1 MAHDSSYRGYSAGL
15 VSVGIGIVG
24 ASGLRIVL
32 AVCVC
37 LLGFKVQAAV
47 PPVAI
52 IDRSLWPERLESPA
66 LFDVASRAEI
76 LGFAHALWA
85 SEQLDEEGLKQRLGL
100 RYINVASLNLVRN
113 RLWERLLVNFRQARK
128 SCTEDANFCVYAR
141 DMEQLR
147 QRAEEFRIG
156 DDSFYAAWAAPN
168 AVFHRLYLDELLYK
182 AALFPQTSSEIARY
196 NSDELSGDELPDR
209 TFMLN
214 FEGGPSATNGDTDWL
229 ADFMRQQNM
238 TATFFV
244 LGKQLQERLNSSS
257 AGAIAT
263 VYRQQCVGIQGWE
276 YRSHSQWREWQGSVQ
291 RSAELVERLLPDNV
305 VPLFRPPYGHRRADS
320 GEFFRSLNL
329 RVSLWTIDAN
339 DQLGRMTSAQI
350 SDRVQTL
357 MLLWR
362 KGTVVFH
369 DSGNQAQSAL
379 PLLLA
384 NSAQSELTWDD
395 CRHFSREL
403 EAEPEPEPEPEPEEE
418 PQPSA
423 EPEIEQE
430 LPQQDQPIQ
439 APEAAQPVQRVEPA
453 QLQDPENQEEPDAVN

>member
-1 MAHDSSYRGYSAGL
+1 M
-15 VSVGIGIVG
+15 
-24 ASGLRIVL
+24 RIVL
-32 AVCVC
+32 AVCMC

-47 PPVAI
+47 PPVATV
-52 IDRSLWPERLESPA
+52 DRSLWPERLENPA

-76 LGFAHALWA
+76 LAFAHALWA
-85 SEQLDEEGLKQRLGL
+85 SEQLDEDSLKRRLGL

-113 RLWERLLVNFRQARK
+113 RLWERLLVNFRHARK

-156 DDSFYAAWAAPN
+156 DDSFYAAWAAPS
-168 AVFHRLYLDELLYK
+168 AIFHKLYLDELLYK

-196 NSDELSGDELPDR
+196 NSDEMSGDELPDR

-214 FEGGPSATNGDTDWL
+214 FEGGPSAANGDTDWL

-244 LGKQLQERLNSSS
+244 LGKALQARLDGSST
-257 AGAIAT
+257 GAIQNL
-263 VYRQQCVGIQGWE
+263 YRQQCVGIQGWE
-276 YRSHSQWREWQGSVQ
+276 YRSHSQWRDWQGSVQ
-291 RSAELVERLLPDNV
+291 RSAELVERLLPDNL

-320 GEFFRSLNL
+320 GEFFRSHNL
-329 RVSLWTIDAN
+329 RVSLWTIDAH
-339 DQLGRMTSAQI
+339 DQLPRMTSAQI

-362 KGTVVFH
+362 RGTVVFH
-369 DSGNQAQSAL
+369 DSGAQAQSAL

-384 NSAQSELTWDD
+384 NSAQSELTWED
-395 CRHFSREL
+395 CRNLSREPEPEL
-403 EAEPEPEPEPEPEEE
+403 EPEPEPEPVNEPEPTPE
-418 PQPSA
+418 PEPQDGQPSTQQESVQEPASQPSA
-423 EPEIEQE
+423 PEQE
-430 LPQQDQPIQ
+430 NAPKTESMK
-439 APEAAQPVQRVEPA
+439 APEAAQPVQRVDPA
-453 QLQDPENQEEPDAVN
+453 QLQEPENQEEPEAGN